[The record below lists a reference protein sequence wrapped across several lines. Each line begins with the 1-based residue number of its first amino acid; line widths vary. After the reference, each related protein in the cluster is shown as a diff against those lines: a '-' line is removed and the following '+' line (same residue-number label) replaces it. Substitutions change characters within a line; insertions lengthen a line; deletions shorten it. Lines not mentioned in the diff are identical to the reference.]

1 MLRRLSTLF
10 GRPTEAR
17 LIGFEKL
24 NPRGTL
30 IVTGKD
36 RNMAAYFRVP
46 HNCAPLCPP
55 RVLILPKAREPKQT
69 ATVTQ
74 DF

>member
-1 MLRRLSTLF
+1 
-10 GRPTEAR
+10 

-46 HNCAPLCPP
+46 QNYAPVCPP
-55 RVLILPKAREPKQT
+55 LVLAKPTARETMQT
-69 ATVTQ
+69 GTVTQ

>member
-17 LIGFEKL
+17 LIDFEKL
-24 NPRGTL
+24 NPRCTL

-36 RNMAAYFRVP
+36 RNMTGYFRVL
-46 HNCAPLCPP
+46 HNYAPVCPP
-55 RVLILPKAREPKQT
+55 LVLAKPPARETMQT
-69 ATVTQ
+69 GTVTQ